1 MGPGF
6 EQVLAHIAG
15 DKLIGT
21 VVVRVQWSDVFAD
34 QEGALLQAHI
44 DDQLGGRGRA
54 EHHGHH
60 SHHPDHACCVD
71 KRRCSSRRGSV
82 RESVK
87 FEGSTRNKTR
97 PSRHPSQM
105 VPPP

>member
-21 VVVRVQWSDVFAD
+21 VVVRVQWSDVFAN
-34 QEGALLQAHI
+34 QEGAPLQANI

-54 EHHGHH
+54 EQYGRE
-60 SHHPDHACCVD
+60 PEERGTHANDFGLDDEDDAACTAALLEVGP
-71 KRRCSSRRGSV
+71 KRARRRFRKG
-82 RESVK
+82 E
-87 FEGSTRNKTR
+87 
-97 PSRHPSQM
+97 
-105 VPPP
+105 